1 MELIKPN
8 SNFDFIAK
16 KHFAFVIS
24 LVFIVL
30 AIFVWNRS
38 GMEKYGIDYVGGH
51 EIVVRFGSEIPK
63 PADIRKSLEANK
75 LENFV
80 VQAFESEGGEYS
92 IKIPGSKVDSSEVK
106 SIIESAL
113 SADFKNISILKT
125 DFVGPTIG
133 SELKRKA
140 IIAIIV
146 GLIGILAYITIR
158 FEFAYALG
166 AVVALFHDVIVC
178 MGIYLIS
185 GRTLSMATLA
195 AALTI
200 VGYSVNDTII
210 LFDRVRENLFSSAK
224 DTTLKEI
231 FNVSINQT
239 LSRTIITSLL
249 TLFSAL
255 ALLLYGGGAIADL
268 SLFLVIGVIAG
279 TYSTIFI
286 ASPVALLWEG
296 FAVKNSE
303 DKKNND

>member
-1 MELIKPN
+1 MELINPN
-8 SNFDFIAK
+8 SNFDFIARRY
-16 KHFAFVIS
+16 FAFVVS
-24 LVFIVL
+24 LVFIAL
-30 AIFVWNRS
+30 AIYVWNNR
-38 GMEKYGIDYVGGH
+38 GLEKYGIDYVGGH
-51 EIVVRFGSEIPK
+51 EIVVKFGGEQPK
-63 PADIRKSLEANK
+63 ALDIRKSLEADK

-92 IKIPGSKVDSSEVK
+92 IKIPGSKADSSEVK
-106 SIIESAL
+106 STIETAL
-113 SADFKNISILKT
+113 SKKFKEISILKT

-146 GLIGILAYITIR
+146 GLIGILAYITFR

-166 AVVALFHDVIVC
+166 AVVALFHDVVVC

-210 LFDRVRENLFSSAK
+210 LFDRVRENLFSSSK

-231 FNVSINQT
+231 FNASINQT

-286 ASPVALLWEG
+286 ASPVALLWES
-296 FAVKNSE
+296 FALKK
-303 DKKNND
+303 DKD